1 MSKLELP
8 SPERNVSGVK
18 LKMDLSTHFK
28 NTIWISVFT
37 IIGMFS
43 VTHLILPLQ
52 SLIAPGL
59 GAFAAL
65 IFPIHG
71 IRVIAAWMFG
81 WWSVLYLFASNVIV
95 AIFYA
100 LLSMETPYLD
110 FSFERLMSWTLVS
123 VVAIISIQLFRLVG
137 IEIGMKASGI
147 GPNTWRQLLLV
158 GFVSSVFNSL
168 GQSIIFSGQLIAI
181 GERNV
186 MLGYL
191 FGDTFGTIVCFG
203 ILMLIFR
210 FSRVFQSAG

>member
-1 MSKLELP
+1 MSVNYHL
-8 SPERNVSGVK
+8 
-18 LKMDLSTHFK
+18 T

-43 VTHLILPLQ
+43 VTHLVLPLQ
-52 SLIAPGL
+52 TIIAPGL

-81 WWSVLYLFASNVIV
+81 WWSVPYLLASNVIV
-95 AIFYA
+95 ALFYA

-110 FSFERLMSWTLVS
+110 FNLERAMSWSLVS
-123 VVAIISIQLFRLVG
+123 TVAIIAITLFRLVG

-147 GPNTWRQLLLV
+147 GSNTWRQLLLV
-158 GFVSSVFNSL
+158 GFVSSVFNSV
-168 GQSIIFSGQLIAI
+168 GQSIIFSGQLISI

-191 FGDTFGTIVCFG
+191 IGDTLGTMVCFA
-203 ILMLIFR
+203 ILMFTLR
-210 FSRVFQSAG
+210 FSRFLRSSS